1 MIKDMIFDDSTKWII
16 SILVG
21 YLFGTIA
28 WGLIIAKIKGVNL
41 RAIGSGNIG
50 GTNVSRALGGKWGLF
65 VILMDAMKAFIAALI
80 IKHVFGFEGMF
91 IVVAALAAII
101 GHCYPVWLKFKGG
114 KGAATILGFSIVV
127 LPWWLILGGLV
138 TIIAIFKLSKIVSI
152 ISLIGGMIVIAGGI
166 INQSTFIG
174 EKVEY
179 LWAFCLGAFAI
190 LVWRH
195 RSNISRLAKGK
206 ENSLNKK

>member
-1 MIKDMIFDDSTKWII
+1 MDIMK
-16 SILVG
+16 ILIAVLIG
-21 YLFGTIA
+21 YMFGTIA

-65 VILMDAMKAFIAALI
+65 VILMDAMKAFIAAI
-80 IKHVFGFEGMF
+80 IVKYALGYVNEY
-91 IVVAALAAII
+91 VVMAALAAMV

-114 KGAATILGFSIVV
+114 KGAATILGFAFVV
-127 LPWWLILGGLV
+127 LPWWLIVGGFV
-138 TIIAIFKLSKIVSI
+138 AIVVIFKLTKIVSI
-152 ISLIGGMIVIAGGI
+152 ISLIGGIIIIGGAIV
-166 INQSTFIG
+166 NQSTFLGG
-174 EKVEY
+174 EVEK
-179 LWAFCLGAFAI
+179 LWAYALGAFAL

-206 ENSLNKK
+206 ENKLNKK